1 MITSIKELR
10 QITNLSQKEFGN
22 KYKIPLKTIQNWESD
37 TDKSASR
44 TCPPYVVYL
53 LAKTIVNEYSECH
66 LNDKLDNLIIH
77 GTITLDQRRES
88 ALRYAIRQI
97 EKSSICS
104 YVEDLILYGSTAR
117 NEATQTSDIDILLV
131 LNPDIKKEA
140 NYSNWIVKI
149 KGEISTDDFR
159 DPETDL
165 HIAYGDSWKYENQ
178 AFQKNIQSEGLS
190 IWN

>member
-1 MITSIKELR
+1 MITGIKELR

-37 TDKSASR
+37 IDKSASR

-53 LAKTIVNEYSECH
+53 LAKTIVNEYPGCF
-66 LNDKLDNLIIH
+66 LKDNLDNMIIQ
-77 GTITLDQRRES
+77 GIINLEPRRES
-88 ALRYAIRQI
+88 ALRYALDQI
-97 EKSSICS
+97 QKSPLGDF
-104 YVEDLILYGSTAR
+104 VDDVILYGSTAR
-117 NEATQTSDIDILLV
+117 NEATKSSDIDLLLV
-131 LNPDIKKEA
+131 LNPAIKKEV

-165 HIAYGDSWKYENQ
+165 HVTFGNSWKQENQ

-190 IWN
+190 VWN

>member
-1 MITSIKELR
+1 MVTSIKELR

-37 TDKSASR
+37 TDKTSSR

-53 LAKTIVNEYSECH
+53 LAKTIINEYSGCI
-66 LNDKLDNLIIH
+66 LKDKIDNMIIQETINLDP
-77 GTITLDQRRES
+77 RREF
-88 ALRYAIRQI
+88 ALRYAIDQI
-97 EKSSICS
+97 QKSSLRDF
-104 YVEDLILYGSTAR
+104 VDDVILYGSTAR
-117 NEATQTSDIDILLV
+117 NEATITSDIDLLLV
-131 LNPDIKKEA
+131 LNPAIKKEA

-165 HIAYGDSWKYENQ
+165 HVTFGDSWKQENQ